1 VFYLYSQRQTTE
13 KMEQPQTRQ
22 PYYTVADYLRL
33 EEQAEQKHHYLD
45 GYLITAAGGSVSH
58 GTIGGNIQAE
68 LRNVLRGKPC
78 RAFNSDVQI
87 AVSARKYLYPDAS
100 VVCGEPLF
108 HITNPHAPRNAV
120 LIIEVVSESTG
131 DFDRGEKFA
140 LYRQIPTFQ
149 EYVLIEQEKPQVT
162 VYYKLEPDVWRMTF
176 FLGLDK
182 IVYLQTIDAQILMRE
197 IYLNIELPT
206 DPISDTDED
215 LPETL

>member
-1 VFYLYSQRQTTE
+1 
-13 KMEQPQTRQ
+13 MEPQQYHR
-22 PYYTVADYLRL
+22 PHYTVADYLRL
-33 EEQAEQKHHYLD
+33 EDQSEQKHHYLD

-78 RAFNSDVQI
+78 RAFNSDVQMAI
-87 AVSARKYLYPDAS
+87 SARKYLYPDAS

-108 HITNPHAPRNAV
+108 HITNPRAPRNAV
-120 LIIEVVSESTG
+120 LIVEVVSESTG

-182 IVYLQTIDAQILMRE
+182 TVYLQTIDAHILMRE
-197 IYLNIELPT
+197 IYLDVDLVPDPATETDDELA
-206 DPISDTDED
+206 
-215 LPETL
+215 ETL